1 MLIPQ
6 RHRRAMAATAP
17 AALAA
22 LLLAGCGRSE
32 APEAAAPPPRVSVVA
47 LAPDDFTVADV
58 LSGRVAA
65 VRTAEIRPQVGGIVR
80 RRLFEQ
86 GAEIRQGAA
95 LFQIDPAPF
104 RADADMASAA
114 LQRVQAVAAQA
125 RLQAGRLEP
134 LVQAQAVSRQAYD
147 DAVSQRDQAVAEV
160 AQARAALAR
169 KELDLRFATV
179 TAPIAGRVDQAL
191 VTEGALVSP
200 TDASPM
206 ARIQQIDQVYVD
218 VRQPASALEALRA
231 AVAEG
236 SAPARAGR
244 AGLAVQILGAG
255 DHGGHGDRPG
265 SPGSAGLEGRV
276 LFSGISVD
284 AGTGDVLVRILVDNP
299 RRQLLP
305 GMFVQARVPRASYP
319 GALAVPQQAV
329 VRTGGQAS
337 LWVVDDAR
345 RAHAIPV
352 TLGELVQGH
361 YRIADGAQAGQ
372 RIVVEGI
379 ERLSEGLVVE
389 ARGVPA
395 PGVAAGATSAAAA
408 AAATAASAP
417 AMAGSAAGR

>member
-1 MLIPQ
+1 MQTPQ
-6 RHRRAMAATAP
+6 RHRRAMAATAA
-17 AALAA
+17 AALAT

-32 APEAAAPPPRVSVVA
+32 APEASAPPPRVSVVA
-47 LAPDDFTVADV
+47 LTPDDFTVADV
-58 LSGRVAA
+58 LSGRVAP

-86 GAEIRQGAA
+86 GAEIRQGMA

-104 RADADMASAA
+104 RADADMARAA
-114 LQRVQAVAAQA
+114 LQRAEAVAAQA

-147 DAVSQRDQAVAEV
+147 DAMSQRDQATAEV
-160 AQARAALAR
+160 AQARATLVR
-169 KELDLRFATV
+169 RELDLRFATV

-218 VRQPASALEALRA
+218 VRQPASALESLRA
-231 AVAEG
+231 AAAG
-236 SAPARAGR
+236 GGAPTRADRGGGE
-244 AGLAVQILGAG
+244 GLAVQILGAG
-255 DHGGHGDRPG
+255 DHGGPAG
-265 SPGSAGLEGRV
+265 SSGLQGRM

-319 GALAVPQQAV
+319 AALAVPQQAV

-337 LWVVDDAR
+337 LWVVDEAR
-345 RAHAIPV
+345 RAHAVPV
-352 TLGELVQGH
+352 ALGELVQGR
-361 YRIADGAQAGQ
+361 YRVAKGVQAGQ

-379 ERLSEGLVVE
+379 ERLNEGLVVE
-389 ARGVPA
+389 AREVPP
-395 PGVAAGATSAAAA
+395 PGAAAGAASVSAAVAA
-408 AAATAASAP
+408 ASSPAVAA
-417 AMAGSAAGR
+417 SAAGR

>member
-1 MLIPQ
+1 MQIPM
-6 RHRRAMAATAP
+6 RRCRAIAAP
-17 AALAA
+17 AAAAIAA
-22 LLLAGCGRSE
+22 LALAGCGRTE

-47 LAPDDFTVADV
+47 LVPADVTVADV

-104 RADADMASAA
+104 QADADMARAA
-114 LQRVQAVAAQA
+114 LQRAEAVAAQA

-147 DAVSQRDQAVAEV
+147 DAVSLRDQALAEV
-160 AQARAALAR
+160 AQARATLAR
-169 KELDLRFATV
+169 RELDLRFATV
-179 TAPIAGRVDQAL
+179 TAPIAGRVEQAL
-191 VTEGALVSP
+191 VTEGALVAS

-218 VRQPASALEALRA
+218 VRQPASALEALRTA
-231 AVAEG
+231 AAAG
-236 SAPARAGR
+236 TPPPRPGRAGGE
-244 AGLAVQILGAG
+244 GLAVQILGTGGRAG
-255 DHGGHGDRPG
+255 QGGGTAP
-265 SPGSAGLEGRV
+265 AALEGRV

-305 GMFVQARVPRASYP
+305 GLFVQARVPRATYS
-319 GALAVPQQAV
+319 GALSVPQQAV
-329 VRTGGQAS
+329 VRAGGRAS
-337 LWVVDDAR
+337 LWVVDDAQ
-345 RAHAIPV
+345 RAHAVPV
-352 TLGELVQGH
+352 ALGEMVQGS
-361 YRIADGAQAGQ
+361 YRIAEGVQAGQ
-372 RIVVEGI
+372 RVVVEGT

-389 ARGVPA
+389 AREVPA
-395 PGVAAGATSAAAA
+395 PGVAAQGASDSASASM
-408 AAATAASAP
+408 ATAWSP
-417 AMAGSAAGR
+417 ARAALAADR

>member
-1 MLIPQ
+1 MQTPQ
-6 RHRRAMAATAP
+6 RHRRAMAATAA
-17 AALAA
+17 AALAT

-47 LAPDDFTVADV
+47 LVPDDFSVADV
-58 LSGRVAA
+58 LSGRVAP

-104 RADADMASAA
+104 RADADMARAA
-114 LQRVQAVAAQA
+114 LQRAEAVAAQA

-147 DAVSQRDQAVAEV
+147 DAVSQRDQAMAEV
-160 AQARAALAR
+160 AQARATLAR
-169 KELDLRFATV
+169 RELDLRFATV

-218 VRQPASALEALRA
+218 VRQPASALEALRS

-236 SAPARAGR
+236 TGPARAER
-244 AGLAVQILGAG
+244 AGLAVQILGTG
-255 DHGGHGDRPG
+255 DHGGQGGRPG
-265 SPGSAGLEGRV
+265 SPGLEGRV

-284 AGTGDVLVRILVDNP
+284 AGTGDVLVRILVDNH

-305 GMFVQARVPRASYP
+305 GMFVQARVPRATYP

-337 LWVVDDAR
+337 LWVVDDAQ
-345 RAHAIPV
+345 RAHAVPV
-352 TLGELVQGH
+352 ALGELVQGR
-361 YRIADGAQAGQ
+361 YRIAQGAQAGQ

-389 ARGVPA
+389 ARDVPA
-395 PGVAAGATSAAAA
+395 PGVAAGAASTSAAVA
-408 AAATAASAP
+408 AASAP
-417 AMAGSAAGR
+417 AMAASTAGR